1 MNQLASD
8 LNDSN
13 NNESST
19 SESSNQSTSQQTTN
33 NTTSQTAQE
42 DQATSNKDRQQSEDV
57 LDALLDKY
65 SDKAQQTHKDYT
77 SSKKT
82 AHLKHHKM
90 KIQKDTST
98 TQDQL
103 DTNKDNPQLPT
114 EKQLKHKQEA
124 PQSFENDFKQK

>member
-13 NNESST
+13 TNESST

-42 DQATSNKDRQQSEDV
+42 EQATSNKDRQQSEDV

-82 AHLKHHKM
+82 KTSQASQNEDSKRYINNSRPTRHK
-90 KIQKDTST
+90 
-98 TQDQL
+98 
-103 DTNKDNPQLPT
+103 
-114 EKQLKHKQEA
+114 
-124 PQSFENDFKQK
+124 